1 MAITVYTYNDKV
13 LKNVATDKWLKKKD
27 PFIMNASNAIL
38 TQSGDYYWV
47 AWEGPAY
54 PSAYNGDGKHYVV
67 VNNNTAE
74 DITAREPTQLMYSNT
89 PNGGGPPA
97 IYQTIIQTI
106 GTSTGT
112 LASNPIPSSYGV
124 YLEISVKGTEEEV
137 RAYLANLTITILD

>member
-38 TQSGDYYWV
+38 TQSGDYYWA
-47 AWEGPAY
+47 AWESPAY
-54 PSAYNGDGKHYVV
+54 PSGYDGGGKQYIV
-67 VNNNTAE
+67 VNNNSAE
-74 DITAREPTQLMYSNT
+74 DTTERNPTNFMYASVTN
-89 PNGGGPPA
+89 NGGPSA
-97 IYQTIIQTI
+97 INSAIIQTH

-112 LASNPIPSSYGV
+112 LTSNPVSSYGS
-124 YLEISVKGTEEEV
+124 YLTISVKGTEEQT